1 VSIGIDTNPKRYSL
15 EEMQDRGAVLGF
27 RGRHRFLSNFWEAE
41 VEAYRLRFPSVEHA
55 YVAAK
60 IHPGDDA
67 PSRAAAR
74 EKMLEIART
83 PSPGAVKRLGR
94 ALSLR
99 PDWEEVKL
107 GFMTE
112 LVRRKFEGHPDL
124 AQMLID
130 TGDVPI
136 VELNR
141 HGDTIWGMVMSGADD
156 MIGRNMLGEILEA
169 RRAALVQVLD
179 PGPAEEP
186 GPP

>member
-1 VSIGIDTNPKRYSL
+1 MTPEIDTTPKGYSL
-15 EEMQDRGAVLGF
+15 EEMQERGAILGF
-27 RGRHRFLSNFWEAE
+27 QGANRFLSNFWPAP
-41 VEAYRLRFPSVEHA
+41 VEAYRIRFPTVEHA

-60 IHPGDDA
+60 IHPGHDA

-74 EKMLEIART
+74 EKMMEIART
-83 PSPGAVKRLGR
+83 ESPGAVKRLGR
-94 ALSLR
+94 ALPLR

-124 AQMLID
+124 GQMLID

-156 MIGRNMLGEILEA
+156 MIGRNMLGGILEL
-169 RRAALVQVLD
+169 RRAALVAALEMRNA
-179 PGPAEEP
+179 PEP
-186 GPP
+186 G